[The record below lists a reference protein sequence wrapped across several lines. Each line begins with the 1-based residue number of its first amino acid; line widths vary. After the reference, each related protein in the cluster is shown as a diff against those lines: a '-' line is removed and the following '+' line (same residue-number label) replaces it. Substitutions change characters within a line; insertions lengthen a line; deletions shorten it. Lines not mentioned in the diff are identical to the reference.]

1 VLKLKKDQVAEKLT
15 IIGKM
20 RALPFIVTL
29 LMILSSVSSTAE
41 TQQFAESEANFAMTE
56 LRKLSDSGVYE
67 SLSLAQILS
76 YSTESGTFHDNTNLK
91 LSLASPYFKSG
102 KAVEEFEVMVLTHKD
117 DGVKSLAI
125 DEFPEMSES
134 SVESFLV
141 KKTIAKKAE
150 REGAYRLLELDA
162 LLKRKSAADSPNTDD
177 VRQLL
182 RDLDSPEA
190 LSRRRRD
197 SLDVQA
203 RLVDPYIAQERDLST
218 MPLDQLYDVSLG
230 LGSSSSS
237 RGGNEWTDFQVER
250 ATAVLD
256 QALLSSE

>member
-1 VLKLKKDQVAEKLT
+1 
-15 IIGKM
+15 M
-20 RALPFIVTL
+20 RAFSFILSL
-29 LMILSSVSSTAE
+29 LMILSSVSSTGE
-41 TQQFAESEANFAMTE
+41 TQRFAESEANFAMTE

-125 DEFPEMSES
+125 DEFPEMSER

-141 KKTIAKKAE
+141 KKTIAKKVE

-162 LLKRKSAADSPNTDD
+162 LLKRKSPAGSSSTD

-190 LSRRRRD
+190 LSRRRQD

-203 RLVDPYIAQERDLST
+203 RLVDPYTAQEKEISA

-230 LGSSSSS
+230 LGS
-237 RGGNEWTDFQVER
+237 RDGNEWTDFQVER

-256 QALLSSE
+256 QALLASG